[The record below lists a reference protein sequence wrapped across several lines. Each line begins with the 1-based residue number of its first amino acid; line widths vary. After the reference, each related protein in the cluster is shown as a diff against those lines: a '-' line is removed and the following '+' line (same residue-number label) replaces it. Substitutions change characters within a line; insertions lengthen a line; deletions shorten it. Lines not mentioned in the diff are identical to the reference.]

1 VDKREEG
8 ELSLQIF
15 RGDRMKDTNRKD
27 LSVGDLVK
35 WKYNSRYV
43 EWKQIGIIL
52 RCIPGT
58 DRRKV
63 VHWSDGTAGSYPQ
76 YQLEIAK

>member
-1 VDKREEG
+1 
-8 ELSLQIF
+8 
-15 RGDRMKDTNRKD
+15 MK
-27 LSVGDLVK
+27 VGDLVK

-43 EWKQIGIIL
+43 EWKQVGIIL

-63 VHWSDGTAGSYPQ
+63 VHWSDGTRSSYPH
-76 YQLEIAK
+76 YQLEIVK